1 MTFLTKLV
9 NYLLD
14 CFSQVFG
21 DTCRFARSRINAAYS
36 DAQWR
41 PAFRAECSAPGFQG
55 VRG

>member
-21 DTCRFARSRINAAYS
+21 DTCRLACE
-36 DAQWR
+36 
-41 PAFRAECSAPGFQG
+41 PH
-55 VRG
+55 